1 MPRNPRAINHCKCEY
16 KLRIGSGL
24 VLLQVGVRRRPSTP
38 TVFAT
43 LCVLG
48 PTRNPHWR
56 KGQRR
61 ASPQHKSQN
70 PHRLNS
76 RRAQTMA
83 TGHEELH
90 VFALFVVILALGT
103 KNPRTSG
110 SPPRVACSGSTA
122 AAMKQRMTRR
132 RNRAMP
138 FLCNLGFRV

>member
-16 KLRIGSGL
+16 KLRIGCGL

-61 ASPQHKSQN
+61 TSPQHKSQN
-70 PHRLNS
+70 PPRSAEGANHGYRLPATKSCTSLLCLLSSWPLAQKKSPNLWKPPKS
-76 RRAQTMA
+76 RLF
-83 TGHEELH
+83 GVHGCSHEAAHDTPKESGD
-90 VFALFVVILALGT
+90 ALPL
-103 KNPRTSG
+103 R
-110 SPPRVACSGSTA
+110 
-122 AAMKQRMTRR
+122 
-132 RNRAMP
+132 
-138 FLCNLGFRV
+138 FRV